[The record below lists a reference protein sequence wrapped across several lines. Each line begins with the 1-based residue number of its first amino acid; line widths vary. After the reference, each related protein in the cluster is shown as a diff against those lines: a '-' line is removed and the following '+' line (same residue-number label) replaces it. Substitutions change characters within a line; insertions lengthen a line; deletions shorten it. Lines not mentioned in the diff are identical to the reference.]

1 MGQNQTTNNANQTVH
16 SFFREDKT
24 PLPGHSREL
33 IHILHKDNPDI
44 ILPDE
49 FNGCSTIQEIYQKTI
64 KTYPNN
70 KFLGTRDESQP
81 GRPYV
86 WKTHREI
93 YDIVD
98 LFARGIHQLGLSPA
112 KNFDGD
118 IFRFIGV
125 HSRNREE
132 WVVASIAGMRQGV
145 TLVPFF
151 DSLGKGALSFVINQT
166 LLTTLCVEQKNLH
179 FTLSLKK
186 EDKIPSLEFIVV
198 FEEPTSEQREE
209 AQQVGIKLY
218 SYREVIEAGSQHPEV
233 ILEEPK
239 PDSIYMFCYTSG
251 TTGDPKAAMIS
262 HKNVLSSSGY
272 AILYQKEYNG
282 MNTTDKS
289 ISLSYLPLAHIFEQC
304 NILKS
309 LIDGSG
315 HGFYSGDPL
324 KLFEDL
330 QVLKPEFFIAVPRI
344 LTRIY
349 AKIYEGVRT
358 KGGMAEWL
366 FNKAVETKLHNY
378 KTTGELNHAFY
389 DKVVFKKVRDIFG
402 GNVTAMICGS
412 AALDPKVLQFF
423 RIAMSQQITEGYAQ
437 TETTCVG
444 ACSHS
449 QDNTFGHV
457 GIMNPTQ
464 KYRLRD
470 VPEMNYY
477 HTDNPPRGELQV
489 FGNSVIKGYFMNPE
503 KTAEI
508 FSEDGWLCTGDVA
521 SIWPQGQVQIIDRAK
536 NIFKLQQGEYIA
548 PEKLQSIYGQCVA
561 IQQIYIHGDST
572 REYLVAIAVP
582 EIEVIKKI
590 AQNNGLSTDDLN
602 QLLNEKIVKE
612 TILKMMEETA
622 KSFELTGLERVKK
635 ILLTLTPFTPE
646 NDLATPTM
654 KVKRFNVRQHFEQQI
669 NQLYLE

>member
-1 MGQNQTTNNANQTVH
+1 MINECSNQHNFC
-16 SFFREDKT
+16 S
-24 PLPGHSREL
+24 
-33 IHILHKDNPDI
+33 HILHKDNPDY
-44 ILPDE
+44 ILPDDFE
-49 FNGCSTIQEIYQKTI
+49 GSTTLWEIYQSTI
-64 KTYPNN
+64 KKFPNH
-70 KFLGTRDESQP
+70 KFLGTRDASQP

-86 WKTHREI
+86 WKSHRDI

-98 LFARGIHQLGLSPA
+98 LFARGMRHLNLSPA
-112 KNFDGD
+112 KDFDGD
-118 IFRFIGV
+118 HYRFIGI

-132 WVVASIAGMRQGV
+132 WVVVSLAGMRQGV
-145 TLVPFF
+145 TVVPFF
-151 DSLGKGALSFVINQT
+151 DSLGKNGLSFVINQT
-166 LLTTLCVEQKNLH
+166 QLTTICVELKNLQH
-179 FTLSLKK
+179 TLTLKK
-186 EDKIPSLEFIVV
+186 DDQIPSLKHIVV
-198 FEEPTSEQREE
+198 FENPSQEQNDE
-209 AQQVGIKLY
+209 AHQLGLQLLSY
-218 SYREVIEAGSQHPEV
+218 SEVIEAGKQHPEV

-251 TTGDPKAAMIS
+251 TTGDPKGAMIS
-262 HKNVLSSSGY
+262 HKNMIAAAGHVLIY
-272 AILYQKEYNG
+272 RRNYNG
-282 MNTTDKS
+282 VETTDDS
-289 ISLSYLPLAHIFEQC
+289 VSLSYLPFAHIFEQC
-304 NILKS
+304 NLMKS
-309 LIDGSG
+309 LVDGSP
-315 HGFYSGDPL
+315 HGFYSGDIL

-330 QVLKPEFFIAVPRI
+330 QVLKPSIFIAVPRI

-402 GNVTAMICGS
+402 GNVTTMVCGS

-423 RIAMSQQITEGYAQ
+423 RIAMSQQILEGYAQ
-437 TETTCVG
+437 TETTGVG
-444 ACSHS
+444 VCSHTK
-449 QDNTFGHV
+449 DNTFGHV
-457 GIMNPTQ
+457 GIMNPAL

-489 FGNSVIKGYFMNPE
+489 FGNSVIKGYFMDPE
-503 KTAEI
+503 KTKEI
-508 FSEDGWLCTGDVA
+508 FSEDGWLCTGDVV
-521 SIWPQGQVQIIDRAK
+521 SIWPQGQLQIIDRAK

-548 PEKLQSIYGQCVA
+548 PEKLQGIYGQCVA
-561 IQQIYIHGDST
+561 ISQIYIHGDST
-572 REYLVAIAVP
+572 RDYLIAIAVP
-582 EIEVIKKI
+582 EIEVVKKI
-590 AQNNGLSTDDLN
+590 AQRNGLNTEDLN
-602 QLLNEKIVKE
+602 QLLNEAIVKE

-654 KVKRFNVRQHFEQQI
+654 KVKRFNVRQHFEHQI